1 MRFGR
6 GLCEGAVSNLF
17 ENVSLTRRA
26 REGAC
31 GAHRGPMPPSAV
43 GLLRPV
49 PAAAAWRPHA
59 GPPAPGLTGT
69 EEVQERSRGCLS
81 GPGSPLRSQTGEAP
95 LSADSPGASGVS
107 FSQVPINDDAPLSHS
122 SSSCPAQDGFGV
134 GAEADAPDTGA
145 SPSPVDTPGLW
156 FPGRGRG
163 AKREAAEA
171 GRGALPLSSAHARD
185 PPLSRA
191 LRVAKVRAV
200 PKVSLP
206 GSAGLGR
213 TSGSVSL

>member
-1 MRFGR
+1 M
-6 GLCEGAVSNLF
+6 
-17 ENVSLTRRA
+17 
-26 REGAC
+26 
-31 GAHRGPMPPSAV
+31 
-43 GLLRPV
+43 
-49 PAAAAWRPHA
+49 
-59 GPPAPGLTGT
+59 
-69 EEVQERSRGCLS
+69 
-81 GPGSPLRSQTGEAP
+81 
-95 LSADSPGASGVS
+95 S

-122 SSSCPAQDGFGV
+122 SLSCPAQDGFGV
-134 GAEADAPDTGA
+134 GAEADPPDTGA
-145 SPSPVDTPGLW
+145 SRSPVDTPGLW